1 MAKKRTVHSAQLKA
15 RVALEAVR
23 EQQTINELARKYSIH
38 SSLVRDWKRR
48 LLEGLPGVFEQP
60 GTARQDE
67 ELQRIPQLYE
77 QIGRLQTQLDW
88 LKKKYQA
95 VGE

>member
-15 RVALEAVR
+15 KVALEALR
-23 EQQTINELARKYSIH
+23 EQQTINELARKYSVH
-38 SSLVRDWKRR
+38 SSLIRDWKRR
-48 LLEGLPGVFEQP
+48 LLEGSPGVFEQP

-77 QIGRLQTQLDW
+77 QIGRLQVELEW
-88 LKKKYQA
+88 LRKKA
-95 VGE
+95 